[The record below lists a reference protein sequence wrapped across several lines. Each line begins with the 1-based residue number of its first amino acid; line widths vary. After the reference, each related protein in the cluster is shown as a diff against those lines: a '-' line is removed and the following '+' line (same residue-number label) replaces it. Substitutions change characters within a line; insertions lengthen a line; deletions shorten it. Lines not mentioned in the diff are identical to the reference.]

1 MLSILS
7 TEIDVTMEIYFRN
20 LNVSFDILFS
30 KPIYQLLK
38 SFMDWKLLSGNN
50 FINGEFQD
58 TELFVLIIF

>member
-1 MLSILS
+1 
-7 TEIDVTMEIYFRN
+7 MEIYFRN